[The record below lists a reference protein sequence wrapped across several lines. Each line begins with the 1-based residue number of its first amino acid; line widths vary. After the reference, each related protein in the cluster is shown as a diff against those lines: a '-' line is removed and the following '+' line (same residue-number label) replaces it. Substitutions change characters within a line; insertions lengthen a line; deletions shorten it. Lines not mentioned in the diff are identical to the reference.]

1 MDSRDIRDAI
11 RKALSTNQCASVSEL
26 VTEVSRA
33 LGVPRGLV
41 AYEVMMMWKNGELE
55 LEGVPRN
62 SVAYVFSVEGL
73 WYWVSLALVA
83 ASILAVTLING
94 GPLIYLRYGLG
105 ALMLLFMPGYALVES
120 LYPRGDEL
128 SPLERLA
135 LSIGLSLAVLPL
147 IGLVLNYTPPW
158 GIRFVPIVVS
168 TNSVT
173 VTLLTVA
180 LVRKARIFEAGED
193 RCQG

>member
-1 MDSRDIRDAI
+1 MDNRDIRNAI
-11 RKALSTNQCASVSEL
+11 KNAINTNQCASVSEL

-33 LGVPRGLV
+33 LGVPKGLV

-73 WYWVSLALVA
+73 WYWVSLALVT
-83 ASILAVTLING
+83 ASILAVTLIGG

-147 IGLVLNYTPPW
+147 IGLVLNYTPW

-168 TNSVT
+168 TNAVT